1 MPKTSAKS
9 SAKTDAKAG
18 VEGLT
23 ERQQKWFATA
33 KANFEAKTGK
43 SMAEWV
49 KIAKK
54 CPHDKPRARQV
65 WLKEHYGLGINH
77 ASFVLS
83 EAFSPEGP
91 SWDDADALRAALWSD
106 PASLKILEALEK
118 ASKGVGEIL
127 HGQRKGYTAFS
138 KGVQFAAV
146 RPLKGGKA
154 LLGLKL
160 DPTVSKRLSPAVR
173 KESWSERLSSVVE
186 LESPKDVDS
195 DLKALFAKA
204 YENG

>member
-1 MPKTSAKS
+1 MPAAKAKS
-9 SAKTDAKAG
+9 AVKPAPKG
-18 VEGLT
+18 PIEGLT
-23 ERQQKWFATA
+23 ERQQKWFATV

-43 SMAEWV
+43 SLAEWV
-49 KIAKK
+49 KIAKT
-54 CPHDKPRARQV
+54 CPHDKPRARQA
-65 WLKEHYGLGINH
+65 WLKEHYGLGVNH

-83 EAFSPEGP
+83 EAFPPEGP

-106 PASLKILEALEK
+106 AGSLKILEAVEK
-118 ASKGVGEIL
+118 ASKGVGEITQ
-127 HGQRKGYTAFS
+127 GQRKGYTAFS
-138 KGVQFAAV
+138 KGVQFAAM

-160 DPTVSKRLSPAVR
+160 DPKTSKRLTPSVK

-186 LESPKDVDS
+186 LSSPKDVDGE
-195 DLKALFAKA
+195 LKALFAKA

>member
-1 MPKTSAKS
+1 MPQTKAKKAS
-9 SAKTDAKAG
+9 PGAKTG

-43 SMAEWV
+43 SMSDWV

-54 CPHDKPRARQV
+54 CPHTAHRARLA
-65 WLKEHYGLGINH
+65 WLKENYGLGQNH
-77 ASFVLS
+77 GSFVLG
-83 EAFSPEGP
+83 EAFPPEGP
-91 SWDDADALRAALWSD
+91 GWDDAAELRAALWSD
-106 PASLKILEALEK
+106 PASLKILQALEK
-118 ASKGVGEIL
+118 ATKGVGEIL
-127 HGQRKGYTAFS
+127 QGQRKGYTAFS

-160 DPTVSKRLSPAVR
+160 DPKTSKRLSPSVR
-173 KESWSERLSSVVE
+173 KESWSERLASVVE
-186 LESPKDVDS
+186 LASPKEVDAE
-195 DLKALFAKA
+195 LRTLFAKA

>member
-1 MPKTSAKS
+1 MPQTKAKKAS
-9 SAKTDAKAG
+9 SAAKTG

-23 ERQQKWFATA
+23 ERQQKWFATV

-43 SMAEWV
+43 SLADWV
-49 KIAKK
+49 KIARK
-54 CPHDKPRARQV
+54 CPHDKPRARQA

-83 EAFSPEGP
+83 EAFPPEGP
-91 SWDDADALRAALWSD
+91 TWDDADALRAALWSD
-106 PASLKILEALEK
+106 PASLKILQALEK
-118 ASKGVGEIL
+118 ATKGVGEIL
-127 HGQRKGYTAFS
+127 QGQRKGYTAFS

-160 DPTVSKRLSPAVR
+160 DPKMSKRLTPSVR
-173 KESWSERLSSVVE
+173 KESWSERLASVVE
-186 LESPKDVDS
+186 LGSPKDVDA